1 MKKKWVLLS
10 SIGCLVSI
18 VLLVAVV
25 IASIMLFGN
34 YRVPFDSQAWKLG
47 HTVIGISDIERF
59 GMAEDLIDSGVLM
72 GKSRA
77 AVIDLLGTPPETP
90 YFSEYDLVY
99 YLGSE
104 RSYISI
110 NSEWLLIK
118 FNEYDQAIEVVIRSD

>member
-25 IASIMLFGN
+25 IASIMLFGS

-72 GKSRA
+72 GKPRA

-90 YFSEYDLVY
+90 YFREYDLVY

-110 NSEWLLIK
+110 DSEWLLIK
-118 FNEYDQAIEVVIRSD
+118 FNEYDQATEVVIRSD